1 VGTGEEKKTDGAFK
15 EVIHDLDDEGLKIDE
30 EAVVVVQQWGV
41 GRMSRGVLEESVG
54 EGSEARVEG
63 VDVVCDG
70 GVERTV
76 EVNVGGESGGTAS
89 CSERCGLQRLEM
101 VVVHGEE
108 QHVLGD
114 FEVLCFS
121 EDIPC
126 QLYLRILG
134 VSPETI

>member
-1 VGTGEEKKTDGAFK
+1 
-15 EVIHDLDDEGLKIDE
+15 LDDEGLKIDE

-89 CSERCGLQRLEM
+89 CFERCGLQRLEM

-108 QHVLGD
+108 QHVPGD
-114 FEVLCFS
+114 FEVLCLFF
-121 EDIPC
+121 
-126 QLYLRILG
+126 
-134 VSPETI
+134 